1 MNNGTVVGVEPE
13 DTIASYK
20 TLDGRTLVT
29 PSNRVHIYSPRFMA
43 VRQVIGVQQSD
54 QLARTAGVYR
64 PDRLSLG
71 ERTQITANA
80 KQNVQTEGEI
90 GRKLLTTYR
99 SRQGDGALSAAIGPK
114 GFQDSFLAFENIAVL
129 RTGTY
134 EQGQMAWL
142 ARGTAAAIA
151 WEKKQSVQVMF
162 SGRTA
167 NALVGN
173 QQTETIFTISEPP
186 GRPKLRVIKVAST
199 PFAQPGETVHFT
211 LRFDNI
217 GNQPVENVTLIDNL
231 TTRLEFVPGTDQ
243 SSVAAN
249 FSAQRNENESL
260 VLRWEIVAP
269 VQPGRGGVVRFT
281 CRVR

>member
-90 GRKLLTTYR
+90 GRKLLTTY
-99 SRQGDGALSAAIGPK
+99 AAARRRRPLGGHRTQRLP
-114 GFQDSFLAFENIAVL
+114 GQLLAFENIAVL

-199 PFAQPGETVHFT
+199 PFANRVKPSIS
-211 LRFDNI
+211 R
-217 GNQPVENVTLIDNL
+217 
-231 TTRLEFVPGTDQ
+231 
-243 SSVAAN
+243 
-249 FSAQRNENESL
+249 SASIIL
-260 VLRWEIVAP
+260 ATSRW
-269 VQPGRGGVVRFT
+269 RT
-281 CRVR
+281 

>member
-99 SRQGDGALSAAIGPK
+99 SRQGDGASRRPSDPK
-114 GFQDSFLAFENIAVL
+114 ASRTASWRL
-129 RTGTY
+129 RTSRFF
-134 EQGQMAWL
+134 AP
-142 ARGTAAAIA
+142 
-151 WEKKQSVQVMF
+151 
-162 SGRTA
+162 GRTNRA
-167 NALVGN
+167 RWLGSREARPRQL
-173 QQTETIFTISEPP
+173 P
-186 GRPKLRVIKVAST
+186 GRKSNR
-199 PFAQPGETVHFT
+199 
-211 LRFDNI
+211 
-217 GNQPVENVTLIDNL
+217 
-231 TTRLEFVPGTDQ
+231 
-243 SSVAAN
+243 
-249 FSAQRNENESL
+249 
-260 VLRWEIVAP
+260 
-269 VQPGRGGVVRFT
+269 
-281 CRVR
+281 CR